1 MPRILLGDCF
11 IEFSISMHLS
21 QFLTM
26 FKFVICSRY
35 LDSFFPENRTL
46 LSWTWSWIWSPFSS
60 DWVLF
65 FRYLI
70 FAETSIV
77 ETWDS
82 LKILKFKW
90 IYQIWPWEDQIKQS
104 HWPTNHSTKFV
115 NYINTKW
122 NIIQIF
128 CCYIHL
134 YKVSIED
141 TYYYCYYFIFEGGNL
156 NLRYGCWKLKIHN

>member
-35 LDSFFPENRTL
+35 LDHFFFFLGLYFRLQL
-46 LSWTWSWIWSPFSS
+46 L
-60 DWVLF
+60 
-65 FRYLI
+65 
-70 FAETSIV
+70 V

-104 HWPTNHSTKFV
+104 QWPTNHSTKFV
-115 NYINTKW
+115 NNINTKW

-134 YKVSIED
+134 YRVSIED
-141 TYYYCYYFIFEGGNL
+141 KYYYCYYFIFEGENW
-156 NLRYGCWKLKIHN
+156 NLRY